1 MEQYILRFYCAV
13 VIALSTCTTT
23 FAQFYDNDD
32 EIHFY
37 QCTLLNGKVNEAST
51 RNNSWVFNF
60 DGMKATN
67 FGYHTTQGIK
77 NVLKENLNYF
87 EGQVYGATYNVKY
100 REDLSSSSWTVY
112 SRYNSGLYGMSSWTS
127 YWYFSKDRKEMI
139 YKESSSHNEWTY
151 KLVDKSFYIEEGR
164 SRSNMKEGKIYE

>member
-51 RNNSWVFNF
+51 RNNSWEVFWINASDCKSAHNGVLPKLNGTKKCNCNKGAF
-60 DGMKATN
+60 GMIGTRN
-67 FGYHTTQGIK
+67 WG
-77 NVLKENLNYF
+77 
-87 EGQVYGATYNVKY
+87 
-100 REDLSSSSWTVY
+100 
-112 SRYNSGLYGMSSWTS
+112 
-127 YWYFSKDRKEMI
+127 
-139 YKESSSHNEWTY
+139 
-151 KLVDKSFYIEEGR
+151 
-164 SRSNMKEGKIYE
+164 

>member
-60 DGMKATN
+60 D
-67 FGYHTTQGIK
+67 
-77 NVLKENLNYF
+77 
-87 EGQVYGATYNVKY
+87 
-100 REDLSSSSWTVY
+100 
-112 SRYNSGLYGMSSWTS
+112 
-127 YWYFSKDRKEMI
+127 
-139 YKESSSHNEWTY
+139 
-151 KLVDKSFYIEEGR
+151 
-164 SRSNMKEGKIYE
+164 

>member
-60 DGMKATN
+60 DGMKATD
-67 FGYHTTQGIK
+67 FGSHSTLGIK

-87 EGQVYGATYNVKY
+87 EGQVVCGDAG
-100 REDLSSSSWTVY
+100 
-112 SRYNSGLYGMSSWTS
+112 SGKSAICKKVLMEEEMVIFARAEKIASCDS
-127 YWYFSKDRKEMI
+127 Y
-139 YKESSSHNEWTY
+139 
-151 KLVDKSFYIEEGR
+151 
-164 SRSNMKEGKIYE
+164 